1 VVRPESFFDLSECE
15 HAELFEG
22 LDSVWEALVR
32 MPAYLERRLGG
43 APSGGEPPIHLSPG
57 AVVEEGAQVT
67 GPALIGAGAHVYAGT
82 LVRGPVILGRGAVV
96 GRGSEVTRSILL
108 DEAHVPHLNYVGDSI
123 LGSSVNLGA
132 GAVCANV
139 KLDKGAIEV
148 RVGEREYDTGM
159 ARLGAILGDGVEVGC
174 NVVLNPGTLVGP
186 GTRIYPGVSLRG
198 YFPGHHIIKV
208 RQQVEI
214 IRRK

>member
-1 VVRPESFFDLSECE
+1 MVRPESFFDLSKCE

-22 LDSVWEALVR
+22 LDSVWEALAR
-32 MPAYLERRLGG
+32 MPAYLERLLGPP
-43 APSGGEPPIHLSPG
+43 APAAETRVHLSPG
-57 AVVEEGAQVT
+57 AVVEEGAGVT

-96 GRGSEVTRSILL
+96 GRGSEVVRSILL

-123 LGSSVNLGA
+123 LGASANLGA
-132 GAVCANV
+132 GAVCSNV
-139 KLDKGAIEV
+139 KLDEGEITI

>member
-1 VVRPESFFDLSECE
+1 MVGPEDFFDLSGCE
-15 HAELFEG
+15 YGDLFEG
-22 LDSVWEALVR
+22 LDCVWEALAR
-32 MPAYLERRLGG
+32 MPAYLERRLDGS
-43 APSGGEPPIHLSPG
+43 PSGGETRVLLAPG
-57 AVVEEGAQVT
+57 AVVEEGARVQ
-67 GPALIGAGAHVYAGT
+67 GPALIGAGARVYAGT

-96 GRGSEVTRSILL
+96 GRGSEVVRSILL

-123 LGSSVNLGA
+123 LGASANLGA
-132 GAVCANV
+132 GAVCSNV
-139 KLDKGAIEV
+139 KLDKGAIMI